1 VAVPETWSRFR
12 SAALAYRVLPAN
24 RQALLYRIALG
35 LAVALVAYV
44 LIEIAWTILQAG
56 HACADCSAKGD
67 PGGLGAAGL
76 GGGAA
81 ALGGDDDPPGKS
93 RFDNWLDN
101 ALGDGRPPKS
111 VESVDPP
118 APRDPAAQQAAE
130 DEARKGFEIYKHA
143 VGTEGPIEAEEGSV
157 ADELNK
163 AIDRF
168 LDFSTGRTDVGGDG
182 LPPDP
187 QTGSVDGVGNPKP

>member
-1 VAVPETWSRFR
+1 MRSLNSRLGA
-12 SAALAYRVLPAN
+12 AALSYSLLPSN

-44 LIEIAWTILQAG
+44 LIEVAWTLAQS
-56 HACADCSAKGD
+56 ADLCTKCSADGD
-67 PGGLGAAGL
+67 PGGLGAVGL

-101 ALGDGRPPKS
+101 ALGGGSPPKS

-118 APRDPAAQQAAE
+118 APQDPAAQQAAE
-130 DEARKGFEIYKHA
+130 DEARKGFEIYKHV

-168 LDFSTGRTDVGGDG
+168 LEFSTGKTDVGGDG

-187 QTGSVDGVGNPKP
+187 QTDSVEGTGNPKP